1 MSRTPYA
8 DITGLILAGGASRRM
23 GTDKAF
29 LPVEGVP
36 LIVRVHAVLAPLF
49 AEVLIAAGRETPGRG
64 PFPARVVYDEVPGL
78 GPLGGVVAGLKTAT
92 TPWVFAFACDMPNLD
107 ARVIERIAR
116 ERAEGIPV
124 VTPESPGGVE
134 SCHALY
140 ARAALPM
147 IEAALAEGERAPHR
161 LFRRIGAQVIPK
173 AEIAAIDPE
182 FRSLANLNTPDDL
195 KGV

>member
-1 MSRTPYA
+1 MTIRYT

-23 GTDKAF
+23 GSDKAF
-29 LPVEGVP
+29 LEVDGVP
-36 LIVRVHAVLAPLF
+36 LIARVHAVLAPLF
-49 AEVLIAAGRETPGRG
+49 ADVLIAAGRETQGRG

-78 GPLGGVVAGLKTAT
+78 GPLGGVAAGLRAAT

-107 ARVIERIAR
+107 AAVIERIAR
-116 ERAEGIPV
+116 ERAEGIPAV
-124 VTPESPGGVE
+124 VPESAGGVE

-140 ARAALPM
+140 ARAALTL
-147 IEAALAEGERAPHR
+147 IEASLREGERAPHR
-161 LFRRIGAQVIPK
+161 LFRRIGARVIPK
-173 AEIAAIDPE
+173 AEIAAVDPE